1 MPFLGKY
8 GPKNQNCC
16 FKLKLST
23 LPNLDMQVSMVMF
36 TFSIFDRKY
45 SFWSKKIKTVS
56 LISWYSVPRRI
67 WIFKI
72 PWWCSLFCFR
82 TEIPFLG
89 KFSLENQNCQPKL
102 KFGTS
107 NVQNSMVMF
116 NFAILN
122 WKCPF
127 WASLVQKIKIFRIT
141 WNFVL
146 RLIQICRIQE
156 WCSLFCGNLDLKF
169 VQSKIWYLV

>member
-89 KFSLENQNCQPKL
+89 KFSL
-102 KFGTS
+102 
-107 NVQNSMVMF
+107 
-116 NFAILN
+116 
-122 WKCPF
+122 
-127 WASLVQKIKIFRIT
+127 KIKIVSLS
-141 WNFVL
+141 WNLVH
-146 RLIQICRIQE
+146 QMCRIQW
-156 WCSLFCGNLDLKF
+156 WCSILLFWTGNVLFGQVWSKKSKF
-169 VQSKIWYLV
+169 SG